1 MYRAFYDLKYK
12 PFQISSDPAFLW
24 LGEKHKEALATLRY
38 GILDNKGFLL
48 LTGDVGTGKTTLI
61 NTLKASLGEDVICTA
76 VPDPSLDKIDF
87 YNYVARGFGFDQGV
101 TSKGRFLY
109 GFSKFLHTAHADNK
123 KVLLIVD
130 EAQLLTQEL
139 LEEIRLLS
147 NVELAETKL
156 LNIFFIGQN
165 EFNEVLSRPQNRAV
179 RQRLTL
185 NYNLEALSLSETDDY
200 IRHRLNVAGTT
211 ERLFEEEA
219 VREIYNASLGFPRR
233 INVLCD
239 HALLTGYV
247 QDKRLMDVAIIREC
261 VRELDIPVTHRQPNP
276 KPVHVESVAHS
287 QAATPAAPV
296 PPPNTPVNAPGA
308 APRKRLPA
316 YAVIVI
322 MALLLLAGGL
332 LFPDRARRIFVT
344 VDHYLGGGT
353 AELSESLPDNVPLQ
367 PVNSTPDAGEGGT
380 LPTAD
385 SPAPEP
391 VSAPGT
397 APATRESVF
406 QTVPETGDTMT
417 PVVESFPI
425 TGSIETF
432 ISAQEAPKED
442 LPVVEP
448 TVEVVPPTL
457 EKKVIVRF
465 LYNTNDFSDQGM
477 EALSLF
483 AESLVFYPEARVT
496 IKGYTDAYGNH
507 AYNRKLS
514 EFRANIVKSFLLG
527 KGALAEQMSTSG
539 LGSENPIESNDSS
552 WGRMMNRRVEI
563 EVVSDGVRIVNK
575 N

>member
-1 MYRAFYDLKYK
+1 MYRAYYDLKIK

-61 NTLKASLGEDVICTA
+61 NTLKASLGQDVICTA
-76 VPDPSLDKIDF
+76 VPDPSLDKLDF
-87 YNYVARGFGFDQGV
+87 YNYVARGFGFDQEI
-101 TSKGRFLY
+101 TSKGRFLL
-109 GFSKFLHTAHADNK
+109 GFSKFLHTAHDDNK
-123 KVLLIVD
+123 KVLLIID
-130 EAQLLTQEL
+130 EAQLLTQAL

-185 NYNLEALSLSETDDY
+185 NYNLEPLSLSETDDY

-219 VREIYNASLGFPRR
+219 VREIYNASRGFPRR

-261 VRELDIPVTHRQPNP
+261 IRELDIPVKPKQS
-276 KPVHVESVAHS
+276 KPVRVNSAAQSQVAS
-287 QAATPAAPV
+287 PALPVPQPRAPV
-296 PPPNTPVNAPGA
+296 KTSEP

-316 YAVIVI
+316 YAFLVT
-322 MALLLLAGGL
+322 MALLFLAGWV
-332 LFPDRARRIFVT
+332 LFPDRVQRFIVT
-344 VDHYLGGGT
+344 VDHYLGGDT
-353 AELSESLPDNVPLQ
+353 VSSPPIIRT
-367 PVNSTPDAGEGGT
+367 SDAGEGKT
-380 LPTAD
+380 LPPVDA
-385 SPAPEP
+385 PAIWI
-391 VSAPGT
+391 
-397 APATRESVF
+397 APATEIAPVTQKNAS

-417 PVVESFPI
+417 LVVESFPI
-425 TGSIETF
+425 TDSIETLV
-432 ISAQEAPKED
+432 STQEQAPKENLAGLTD
-442 LPVVEP
+442 QPLEEP
-448 TVEVVPPTL
+448 TVEVVPPLL
-457 EKKVIVRF
+457 EKKVVVRF
-465 LYNTNDFSDQGM
+465 RYNNNDFSEEGM
-477 EALSLF
+477 DALIRF
-483 AESLVFYPEARVT
+483 ADTLVFYPEARVT
-496 IKGYTDAYGNH
+496 ITGYTDSYGNQ

-527 KGALAEQMSTSG
+527 KGALAEQMAISG
-539 LGSENPIESNDSS
+539 VGSENPIESNDSS

-563 EVVSDGVRIVNK
+563 EVE
-575 N
+575 